1 MQFTIAQ
8 LIRILTRRGALIEV
22 MGQAYLGK
30 RESDNEEARKL
41 RPLKAAAITHRIA
54 FSFCAW

>member
-1 MQFTIAQ
+1 
-8 LIRILTRRGALIEV
+8 

-30 RESDNEEARKL
+30 RESDNEDARKL
-41 RPLKAAAITHRIA
+41 RSLKAAAITHRIA